1 MPRAKKAPGHQHNS
15 RHENGIVAPGKRVA
29 KQKSNG
35 HLNGSIEAS
44 AQATVPAPPPAAA
57 RTTAAVPEHRVNG
70 APTGTKDSS
79 RPVNGLA
86 NGSPRESI
94 EAAKVS
100 SNDITPEDGSQELS
114 HRKNENYTPKSP
126 MVPRDSI
133 VNLALTILRAC
144 PLGDTIAILL
154 VLLWLPPTLLT
165 ITNALFAVLTFMPP
179 AVALPSF
186 PPTFNDLFV
195 GSGNT
200 PSLAT
205 IFLTDVI
212 GLVLWLV
219 IWTPVQTLAIELAQA
234 VVATTLGGGSS
245 GKKQGSDSTMFCMS
259 IVAINHVV
267 RHDWLPRQIF
277 GFDWPAILSKIPYV
291 SKDPPSFLS
300 DLKVNHYIA
309 SRSPAGWIRVLVAL
323 HILIQG
329 LVHVARRWY
338 QQREYMQTVSISKK
352 SDTEATP
359 GSSTRANNI
368 PAADGSIQ
376 FATPSSPDVT
386 TKQTIPKDLR
396 EKASKG
402 KRKRRQGALVR
413 SQQPLWAAFAATKLT
428 VLREFEQSQALKEV
442 ANSQATDVKNLGS
455 AQFAGDGGRV
465 WVSDVQPDS
474 FRFETTLA
482 TTLEKAL
489 SEIDATYLPKPFRVR
504 INDMDWISTKIEKQA
519 KEAVAEQWTCEVF
532 GLSPASSYRCSLIRN
547 EDDLVVYSA
556 TITTPPSQINERECS
571 MPFESSHQTY
581 RPSSPKSPTTT
592 LQKSIKA
599 AEANLNESQARQKRL
614 KKDIKAGAANL
625 KKDLDVL
632 HSKINKLAAE
642 DKAHANRH
650 MQWNQ
655 LTRQADDALV
665 TISSELESLGSVPSE
680 DVKQNKETEAA
691 WDEVRKA
698 QASAREEM
706 FRSKDEAHKEKLSVQ
721 NEATTSQQK
730 RERLVA
736 RKTKLHDQLERLQTA
751 TAHGI
756 DEKQRKNS
764 EQAAKDLERFQLEQS
779 YAEQMQGLVR
789 AVHETRF
796 FAQRTWNQQQAVEA
810 AFRQRQM
817 LENVGPAEVERP
829 LPPEGDLPGTNPQS
843 ANNSG
848 FRAPAF
854 GSPDNPSTGL
864 RSNPD
869 SLRQG
874 DTRPRSTSGLSGS
887 SVYADFDDQDPAPPM
902 PTRAVEVIKE
912 RGQMHS
918 RNSGHGSGSSG
929 SQRDPTSPVGGHGVQ
944 ISPVGKRSPVWNP

>member
-15 RHENGIVAPGKRVA
+15 RHENGVVAPGKRVA

-35 HLNGSIEAS
+35 QLNGTVETS
-44 AQATVPAPPPAAA
+44 ARVSVPSLPPASVH
-57 RTTAAVPEHRVNG
+57 TTAVASEPRVNG

-86 NGSPRESI
+86 NGSPTDSVEVP
-94 EAAKVS
+94 KVS
-100 SNDITPEDGSQELS
+100 ANEVPQADGTEGLS
-114 HRKNENYTPKSP
+114 YRDVRNNTAKSP
-126 MVPRDSI
+126 GVHRDSV

-205 IFLTDVI
+205 IFLTDII
-212 GLVLWLV
+212 GLILWLV

-245 GKKQGSDSTMFCMS
+245 GKNKGSDSTMFCMT

-300 DLKVNHYIA
+300 DLKVNDYIT
-309 SRSPAGWIRVLVAL
+309 SRSPASWVRVLVAL

-338 QQREYMQTVSISKK
+338 QQRDYTQANSINKK
-352 SDTEATP
+352 ADTEAIPT
-359 GSSTRANNI
+359 SLTRANNI
-368 PAADGSIQ
+368 PAADGGMQ
-376 FATPSSPDVT
+376 FSTPSSPDAT
-386 TKQTIPKDLR
+386 TKPPIPKELR
-396 EKASKG
+396 ERVSIG
-402 KRKRRQGALVR
+402 KKRRRQGALVR

-428 VLREFEQSQALKEV
+428 VLREFEHSQALKEV
-442 ANSQATDVKNLGS
+442 ASSQATDVKNLGN

-474 FRFETTLA
+474 FRLETTL
-482 TTLEKAL
+482 TTTSENLL
-489 SEIDATYLPKPFRVR
+489 SETGTDPVPKPFRVR
-504 INDMDWISTKIEKQA
+504 VNDMDWVSTKIELRA
-519 KEAVAEQWTCEVF
+519 EETRVEQWTCAVF
-532 GLSPASSYRCSLIRN
+532 GLSPASSYRCSLIRS
-547 EDDLVVYSA
+547 EDDLVIYSS
-556 TITTPPSQINERECS
+556 TITTPPTQSNKRECS
-571 MPFESSHQTY
+571 VPIEPCHQTY
-581 RPSSPKSPTTT
+581 QPSSPKSPITT
-592 LQKSIKA
+592 LRKSINA
-599 AEANLNESQARQKRL
+599 AEANLSESQARQKRL
-614 KKDIKAGAANL
+614 KKDTKAGAATL

-632 HSKINKLAAE
+632 NSKINKLASE

-650 MQWNQ
+650 MQWSQ

-665 TISSELESLGSVPSE
+665 AISSELESLEKIPSVE
-680 DVKQNKETEAA
+680 VKPHKETEAA
-691 WDEVRKA
+691 WDEIRKVL
-698 QASAREEM
+698 ASAREETN
-706 FRSKDEAHKEKLSVQ
+706 RNKDEANKEKSSVQ
-721 NEATTSQQK
+721 NEAATSQQK

-736 RKTKLHDQLERLQTA
+736 RKAKLHDQHERLETA

-756 DEKQRKNS
+756 DEKERKTS
-764 EQAAKDLERFQLEQS
+764 EQAAKDLERFQLEHGF
-779 YAEQMQGLVR
+779 AEQMQGLVH

-796 FAQRTWNQQQAVEA
+796 LAQRTWNQQKAVEA
-810 AFRQRQM
+810 AFHQRQM
-817 LENVGPAEVERP
+817 MENAPLPKIERP
-829 LPPEGDLPGTNPQS
+829 LTPEGDLPGTNPQS
-843 ANNSG
+843 ASNNG
-848 FRAPAF
+848 IRAQAF
-854 GSPDNPSTGL
+854 GSPGNAITGL
-864 RSNPD
+864 RSH
-869 SLRQG
+869 SGSFRQG
-874 DTRPRSTSGLSGS
+874 DNRPRSTSGLSGS

-912 RGQMHS
+912 RSQMHS

-929 SQRDPTSPVGGHGVQ
+929 SQRDPASPVGGHGVQ
-944 ISPVGKRSPVWNP
+944 ISPVGKKGPVWNP